1 MRRPVLYRFAAPL
14 LRIGAPVLHAIRGQI
29 FDPVRMWTGTRDLPP
44 APPQS
49 FKEFW
54 RNRHAKR

>member
-1 MRRPVLYRFAAPL
+1 MRRPALYRFSAPL
-14 LRIGAPVLHAIRGQI
+14 LRIGAPVLHLIRGKF
-29 FDPVRMWTGTRDLPP
+29 FDPARMWTGTRDLPP

-49 FKEFW
+49 FKEYW